1 MDINKLLKYE
11 MWSIAE
17 WVSWDWLQ
25 NILARLVANKV
36 NRKLR
41 RYNKRTER
49 ENYFGS
55 LDTPLPDKE

>member
-49 ENYFGS
+49 EKYFES
-55 LDTPLPDKE
+55 LDKPLTDKE